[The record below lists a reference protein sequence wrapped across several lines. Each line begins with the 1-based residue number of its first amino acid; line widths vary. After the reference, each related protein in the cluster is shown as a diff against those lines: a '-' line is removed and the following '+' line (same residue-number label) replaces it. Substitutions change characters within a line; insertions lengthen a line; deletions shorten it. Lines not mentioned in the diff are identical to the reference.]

1 MATSS
6 APPGAI
12 GPGSHRTG
20 IALFFVGLLGFGFFD
35 AASKQLLLTYPAP
48 FLNVIRYATVCLVA
62 IGLWLKNGRHFP
74 VPARFRGL
82 LLARGVA
89 LGTVGTCFMTA
100 LIWMPLAEA
109 TAIYFTSPLLVVAL
123 SPWFLQERVSPAKWL
138 AVSAGFVGMLFIVR
152 PGNELP
158 WLGTVLMVVSAISF
172 ALFQLLTRKLAAHVP
187 NHVQY
192 GTTAILC
199 LVITAV
205 PAPFFLP
212 QPWPDALTLLMIV
225 AISSTNALAQVL
237 LLAAFQRIAAST
249 LAPFN
254 YFQLLIAV
262 VISATWFK
270 QAPDNLALLGI
281 GLIAAGGL
289 YLARPERQKL
299 T

>member
-1 MATSS
+1 MSTPSPQGVSETS
-6 APPGAI
+6 
-12 GPGSHRTG
+12 SHRTG
-20 IALFFVGLLGFGFFD
+20 IALFFVGLLCFAFFD
-35 AASKQLLLTYPAP
+35 AASKQLLVTWPAP

-62 IGLWLKNGRHFP
+62 IGLWIKNGRHFP
-74 VPARFRGL
+74 IPARYRGL
-82 LLARGVA
+82 LLARGIA

-123 SPWFLQERVSPAKWL
+123 SPWFLQERVSAMKWL

-152 PGNELP
+152 PGNDLP
-158 WLGTVLMVVSAISF
+158 WLGTLLMVISAAGF
-172 ALFQLLTRKLAAHVP
+172 ALFQLLTRRLASHVP

-192 GTTAILC
+192 GTTAVLC
-199 LVITAV
+199 LIITGL

-212 QPWPDALTLLMIV
+212 SPWPDLPTLLAIV

-254 YFQLLIAV
+254 YMQLLIAI

-270 QAPDNLALLGI
+270 EMPDGPAMLGI
-281 GLIAAGGL
+281 VLIALAGL
-289 YLARPERQKL
+289 YLVRPERQRA